1 MLKEERHLAILSQVE
16 RHNRILLTDIAEKL
30 DVSIDTARRDVKELD
45 KGNKLRKVHGGAIS
59 LGFTSSSARNTNI
72 YALSQKIM
80 IAEKAAAMLKN
91 EGVIF
96 IDGGTTCME
105 LARIIPAELKLT
117 CFTISLP
124 VAMELN
130 SKPNVDVIFIGGRIS
145 KEPQISIG
153 ANPIHTLSE
162 IKLDYGFIGTGYV
175 DASYGLTEFDW
186 DIVQVKK
193 AIVQASKKTIL
204 LCISE
209 KLNSRHRYK
218 TCDMNAINSMIT
230 ELSPDDDQLKLF
242 RNNNVHLV

>member
-1 MLKEERHLAILSQVE
+1 M
-16 RHNRILLTDIAEKL
+16 
-30 DVSIDTARRDVKELD
+30 
-45 KGNKLRKVHGGAIS
+45 
-59 LGFTSSSARNTNI
+59 
-72 YALSQKIM
+72 
-80 IAEKAAAMLKN
+80 
-91 EGVIF
+91 
-96 IDGGTTCME
+96 
-105 LARIIPAELKLT
+105 
-117 CFTISLP
+117 
-124 VAMELN
+124 
-130 SKPNVDVIFIGGRIS
+130 
-145 KEPQISIG
+145 
-153 ANPIHTLSE
+153 
-162 IKLDYGFIGTGYV
+162 